1 MVHSQKFSSQ
11 SLLLVAGCTVPL
23 VKRIRYQLPLSG
35 NGKCYSR
42 DLYIAWPL
50 LRDVTLKK
58 KKQKKIEWLPLSVLL
73 LFLFVVCLFV
83 LFVS

>member
-50 LRDVTLKK
+50 LREVTLKK
-58 KKQKKIEWLPLSVLL
+58 KKDKRKLNKIE
-73 LFLFVVCLFV
+73 
-83 LFVS
+83 